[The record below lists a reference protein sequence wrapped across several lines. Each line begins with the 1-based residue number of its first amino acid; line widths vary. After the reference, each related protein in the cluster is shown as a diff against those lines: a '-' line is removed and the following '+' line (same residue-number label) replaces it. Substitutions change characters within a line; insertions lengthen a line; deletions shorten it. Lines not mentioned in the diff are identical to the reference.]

1 MFSGIIIFSILVHD
15 IKRRKT
21 CIFDFYMSK
30 HSQHPFSESIIA
42 WYSKNARD
50 LPWRKTKDPYVIW
63 LSEIILQQT
72 RVAQGLPYFHRLLEA
87 FPSVLDLAKAEED
100 YLFRLWQGLGYYS
113 RARNLQKTARIIAE
127 AGGEFPSTYLEL
139 VKLPGVGPYTAA
151 AIASFAFDEPKPVVD
166 GNVFRILARY
176 FGVEVDILHASARKI
191 FTDLADDLIPT
202 HQPAIFNQ
210 AIMEFGS
217 LQCSPAPSC
226 STCPLQFTCV
236 AFSEN
241 RVQSLPVK
249 SKKKGQR
256 ERYFTYFIIEHKGK
270 VLVRQRASKDIWQG
284 LWEFYLLEGT
294 QLESGKEEILMD
306 PFLSKL
312 AQHSVMT
319 SLVSP
324 PTHLLSHQKIFCQ
337 AWHVQVNDHFE
348 VLENDR
354 FRWIEPHDFTNMA
367 KPVLLLNLITDNLA
381 LKNLF

>member
-1 MFSGIIIFSILVHD
+1 
-15 IKRRKT
+15 
-21 CIFDFYMSK
+21 MSK
-30 HSQHPFSESIIA
+30 LLQHPFSETIIA

-87 FPSVLDLAKAEED
+87 FPSVLDLAQADED

-113 RARNLQKTARIIAE
+113 RARNLHKAAKMIAE
-127 AGGEFPSTYLEL
+127 AGGNFPTSYAEL

-176 FGVEVDILHASARKI
+176 FGVEVDILHASARKT
-191 FTDLADDLIPT
+191 FTDLADELIPK
-202 HQPAIFNQ
+202 HHPAIFNQ

-249 SKKKGQR
+249 SKKKSQR
-256 ERYFTYFIIEHKGK
+256 ERYFTYFIVEQKGK

-284 LWEFYLLEGT
+284 LWEFYLLEMT
-294 QLESGKEEILMD
+294 PLETIEEEILKD
-306 PFLSKL
+306 PFLSRVVP
-312 AQHSVMT
+312 QSVM
-319 SLVSP
+319 SALVSP

-337 AWHVQVNDHFE
+337 AWYVQVNDHFE
-348 VLENDR
+348 VPENDQ
-354 FRWIEPHDFTNMA
+354 FRWIEPQDFTNMA
-367 KPVLLLNLITDNLA
+367 KPVLILNLITDNLI

>member
-1 MFSGIIIFSILVHD
+1 
-15 IKRRKT
+15 
-21 CIFDFYMSK
+21 MSK
-30 HSQHPFSESIIA
+30 HSQHPFSETIIA

-50 LPWRKTKDPYVIW
+50 LPWRKTNDPYVIW

-87 FPSVLDLAKAEED
+87 FPTVMDLANADED
-100 YLFRLWQGLGYYS
+100 YLFRCWQGLGYYS
-113 RARNLQKTARIIAE
+113 RARNLHKTAKFIAE
-127 AGGEFPSTYLEL
+127 GGGNFPSTYAEL
-139 VKLPGVGPYTAA
+139 IKLPGIGPYTAA

-176 FGVEVDILHASARKI
+176 FGVEVDILHASARKT
-191 FTDLADDLIPT
+191 FTDLADELIPK

-226 STCPLQFTCV
+226 SICPLQFTCV

-249 SKKKGQR
+249 SKKKSQR
-256 ERYFTYFIIEHKGK
+256 ERSFTYFIVEQKGK
-270 VLVRQRASKDIWQG
+270 VLVRQRVSKDIWQG
-284 LWEFYLLEGT
+284 LWEFYLLEMT
-294 QLESGKEEILMD
+294 PLETIEEEILKD
-306 PFLSKL
+306 PFLSRVVP
-312 AQHSVMT
+312 QSVM
-319 SLVSP
+319 SALVSP

-337 AWHVQVNDHFE
+337 AWYVQLNDHFE
-348 VLENDR
+348 VPENDQ
-354 FRWIEPHDFTNMA
+354 FRWIEPQDFTNMA
-367 KPVLLLNLITDNLA
+367 KPVLILNLITDNLV

>member
-50 LPWRKTKDPYVIW
+50 LPWRKTKNPYVIW

-72 RVAQGLPYFHRLLEA
+72 RVAQGLPYFYRLLEA
-87 FPSVLDLAKAEED
+87 FPSVLDLARAEED

-113 RARNLQKTARIIAE
+113 RARSLQKTARIIAE

-166 GNVFRILARY
+166 GNVFRILARH
-176 FGVEVDILHASARKI
+176 FGLDVDILHASARKI
-191 FTDLADDLIPT
+191 FTDLADELIPT

-217 LQCSPAPSC
+217 LQCSPSPNC
-226 STCPLQFTCV
+226 PTCPLQFTCV

-241 RVQSLPVK
+241 RVQSLPLK
-249 SKKKGQR
+249 SKKKSQK
-256 ERYFTYFIIEHKGK
+256 ERFFAYFIIEKNGK
-270 VLVRQRASKDIWQG
+270 ILVRQRATKDIWQG
-284 LWEFYLLEGT
+284 LWEFYLVELPHL
-294 QLESGKEEILMD
+294 QSLEEIIGKD
-306 PFLSKL
+306 
-312 AQHSVMT
+312 SVLTELCMQSVIT

-354 FRWIEPHDFTNMA
+354 FRWIEPQDFTNLA
-367 KPVLLLNLITDNLA
+367 KPVLLLNLITDNLE